1 MKRLAL
7 KLGGGAVSLAA
18 LVAPAAADNVTTG
31 LIQEI
36 YVHDC
41 CGRGPYVALILDRPL
56 TNPPPCSQ
64 WNVVAAT
71 SSASPLA
78 KYLVAAALQ
87 AKAMGTQVTVYSRG
101 TCDTTGAFD
110 EWIGIRLQ

>member
-1 MKRLAL
+1 MKRLGL
-7 KLGGGAVSLAA
+7 KVCAAAASFAA
-18 LVAPAAADNVTTG
+18 LVAPAAADNATTG
-31 LIQEI
+31 LVQEVYI
-36 YVHDC
+36 HDC
-41 CGRGPYVALILDRPL
+41 CGRGPYVAVILDRPL

-64 WNVVAAT
+64 WNIVAAT
-71 SSASPLA
+71 SYASPLA

-87 AKAMGTQVTVYSRG
+87 AKALGAQVIVYTRG